1 MNNLMIEYLTAK
13 VADDMIV
20 SSTILAIREVLAT
33 KCRYRA
39 PRIIGFSVTWGCVPE
54 LYPKIRDCSNNCYK
68 CGNGKLLVKV
78 R

>member
-1 MNNLMIEYLTAK
+1 MNNIMTEDLTAK
-13 VADDMIV
+13 VADDMVVI
-20 SSTILAIREVLAT
+20 STILAIREVLAT

-54 LYPKIRDCSNNCYK
+54 LYPKTRECSNKCYK
-68 CGNGKLLVKV
+68 CGNGKLLVDV